1 MPAFDRYTWFGMFA
15 PSGTPREIVAK
26 VHGDVAALLHAPDL
40 LERLA
45 SVGAE
50 PVGGTQ
56 EQFTARILADTA
68 KWAQVIRTAKVKIE

>member
-1 MPAFDRYTWFGMFA
+1 MPPA
-15 PSGTPREIVAK
+15 GTPTAIVAK
-26 VHGDVAALLHAPDL
+26 VPTDVVAALKAPDL
-40 LERLA
+40 LERFA